1 MQKFVNL
8 ILKISIK
15 QPVKKNTF
23 ILQKIRN
30 IQNLST
36 QLQLQLL
43 STPTKV
49 SPQFQQ
55 KFKFTKNSIRSWN
68 VQNRRIKRSHDYK
81 TLFQNSVKKKKK
93 NRLPV
98 ERLGIESQKLLISSG
113 AFVLLVVSAAI
124 KRGSQLVNESPFA
137 FLGRVPLDNI
147 AARVEGRIY
156 RGGTRSFEDILSK
169 RGGGKNRKYRYCTV

>member
-1 MQKFVNL
+1 MHDLLKFPTFKVDMQKFVNL

-43 STPTKV
+43 STPTKI

-55 KFKFTKNSIRSWN
+55 KFKFTKNSIRS
-68 VQNRRIKRSHDYK
+68 
-81 TLFQNSVKKKKK
+81 
-93 NRLPV
+93 
-98 ERLGIESQKLLISSG
+98 
-113 AFVLLVVSAAI
+113 
-124 KRGSQLVNESPFA
+124 
-137 FLGRVPLDNI
+137 
-147 AARVEGRIY
+147 
-156 RGGTRSFEDILSK
+156 
-169 RGGGKNRKYRYCTV
+169 